1 VGQFAR
7 GLSAFITMAVSFLM
21 AFLMVMLGVGLY
33 ISEYPPVVFGI
44 AFIVAGIFFLGGLAT
59 SNIDVS
65 PAEQKAYKNIIQE
78 RYGEQSQP
86 IQPQNKE
93 ANISSEILPILPDDH
108 PVNSDTS
115 DSNCPYCGCSM
126 DWKKK
131 PSRRSQFACKHCGET
146 INHETEPLL
155 YSGSYLTDD
164 QLGLDGIAEQLHHWC
179 FTGIT
184 ETTIPNVRRKLK
196 KSGVEPV
203 PTTMVCSLLIQA
215 MEYAEKQKK
224 REIQEIKKTFRGDQQ
239 SIKEM
244 TRDAIECSP
253 EIDDINGL
261 MKEYCE
267 FIEDLVKIKP

>member
-1 VGQFAR
+1 
-7 GLSAFITMAVSFLM
+7 
-21 AFLMVMLGVGLY
+21 
-33 ISEYPPVVFGI
+33 
-44 AFIVAGIFFLGGLAT
+44 
-59 SNIDVS
+59 
-65 PAEQKAYKNIIQE
+65 
-78 RYGEQSQP
+78 
-86 IQPQNKE
+86 
-93 ANISSEILPILPDDH
+93 
-108 PVNSDTS
+108 
-115 DSNCPYCGCSM
+115 
-126 DWKKK
+126 
-131 PSRRSQFACKHCGET
+131 
-146 INHETEPLL
+146 
-155 YSGSYLTDD
+155 
-164 QLGLDGIAEQLHHWC
+164 
-179 FTGIT
+179 
-184 ETTIPNVRRKLK
+184 VRRKLK